1 MKVIAG
7 PSGLRRITTL
17 RLVATRT
24 AVIPDADDFG
34 GFERRRKATSVPRLQ
49 CFENRAIV
57 DLHPEFEVKANLCRK
72 GLSWLC
78 FVADLNRKKSGIAI
92 MNYDTVRV
100 LELFPF
106 NHFVDQKEFV
116 KVLAINE

>member
-34 GFERRRKATSVPRLQ
+34 GVERRRKATSVPRLQ

-57 DLHPEFEVKANLCRK
+57 DLHPEFQSLNSRQRFGLGKPISALEPVTPTVWANIQY
-72 GLSWLC
+72 LS
-78 FVADLNRKKSGIAI
+78 S
-92 MNYDTVRV
+92 
-100 LELFPF
+100 
-106 NHFVDQKEFV
+106 
-116 KVLAINE
+116 